1 MTVRDVAIVGRNNRY
16 GLTRDAEILRQG
28 LVSIGVRATL
38 FDKRSWMDRLRRRE
52 VVELVVRDV
61 CESLGVT
68 FGSPEYGSPKRV
80 RP

>member
-1 MTVRDVAIVGRNNRY
+1 M
-16 GLTRDAEILRQG
+16 
-28 LVSIGVRATL
+28 L
-38 FDKRSWMDRLRRRE
+38 FDRRKRSWMDRLRRRE